1 MSKWNKTSSNDAK
14 VKSYYDIS
22 GESIQKRISMFTM
35 LSEYLTETND
45 YELCN
50 ALRGL
55 IHGSNISNSFTLEN
69 IFEETVNSSCNGL
82 SASSRVENKYEGRES
97 NIDVV
102 VINEATGRKIYCE
115 IKNGGINA
123 TFNSKHK
130 AADYIERFKNSG
142 CDEFIILTVEDDQL
156 QGYWKTFVDLYISE
170 EIAYN
175 NCVKIGSNE
184 FLEVFPGFDTESFLS
199 RVKEDGNAKITS
211 NIAKHI
217 NALESLLNE
226 EVV

>member
-22 GESIQKRISMFTM
+22 GESIQKRIGMFTM

-69 IFEETVNSSCNGL
+69 IFEETVNSSCSGL

-102 VINEATGRKIYCE
+102 ITNEVTGRKIYCE

>member
-1 MSKWNKTSSNDAK
+1 MSKWNKPLSRDTK
-14 VKSYYDIS
+14 VKSYYDVS
-22 GESIQKRISMFTM
+22 KENIQKRIDMFNT
-35 LSEYLTETND
+35 LSIYLKETND
-45 YELCN
+45 FEVCN

-69 IFEETVNSSCNGL
+69 IFEETINSSCNDFTA
-82 SASSRVENKYEGRES
+82 SARVENKYEGRES

-102 VINEATGRKIYCE
+102 VTNKVTGRKIYCE

-130 AADYIERFKNSG
+130 AADYIERFNNSG
-142 CDEFIILTVEDDQL
+142 CDEFVILTIEDDQL
-156 QGYWKTFVDLYISE
+156 QGYWKTFVDLYISKQ
-170 EIAYN
+170 IAYN
-175 NCVKIGSNE
+175 NCVKVGSNE
-184 FLEVFPGFDTESFLS
+184 FLDVFPGFDTESFLS

-211 NIAKHI
+211 NIKKHI
-217 NALESLLNE
+217 NVLERLINE

>member
-1 MSKWNKTSSNDAK
+1 MSKWNKPLFRDTK
-14 VKSYYDIS
+14 VKSYYNVS
-22 GESIQKRISMFTM
+22 KENLQKRVNMFDI
-35 LSEYLTETND
+35 LSKYLKETND
-45 YELCN
+45 FEICN
-50 ALRGL
+50 SLRGL

-69 IFEETVNSSCNGL
+69 IFEETVNSSCNNL
-82 SASSRVENKYEGRES
+82 VASARVENKYEGRES

-102 VINEATGRKIYCE
+102 VTNEITGRKIYCE

-170 EIAYN
+170 QIAYN

-184 FLEVFPGFDTESFLS
+184 FLEVFPGFNTESFLS
-199 RVKEDGNAKITS
+199 RVKEDGNSKITS
-211 NIAKHI
+211 NIAEHI
-217 NALESLLNE
+217 DALESLLNE